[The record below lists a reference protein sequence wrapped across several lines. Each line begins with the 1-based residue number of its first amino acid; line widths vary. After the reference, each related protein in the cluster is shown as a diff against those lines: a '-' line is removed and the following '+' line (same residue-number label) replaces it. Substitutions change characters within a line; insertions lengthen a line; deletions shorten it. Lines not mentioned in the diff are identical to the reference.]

1 MPRGMSVRSKVA
13 DAKKSRCAYA
23 SLEPSKP
30 TFTRFCG
37 SFSLRIV
44 SMYASAAVITGAV
57 MPAITDSVT
66 ARRHASCFFCSTS
79 ATASSQNSDSALP
92 SSASFT
98 LRLTTP
104 HRTHSVSSPQRHTPV
119 PASTRAT
126 SAPCTLHW

>member
-23 SLEPSKP
+23 SPSRASP

-37 SFSLRIV
+37 SFSLRMV

-57 MPAITDSVT
+57 TPAITDSVT

-79 ATASSQNSDSALP
+79 ATASLQNSDSALP
-92 SSASFT
+92 SSASVA
-98 LRLTTP
+98 LRLIP
-104 HRTHSVSSPQRHTPV
+104 HHITHSVSSPQRHTLV

-126 SAPCTLHW
+126 SAHFTLHW